1 MFWVSE
7 QRHGSRGGGGGGA
20 KFKGGPTVLERAMKP
35 NHVMVV
41 VLN

>member
-1 MFWVSE
+1 MDLSKILNL
-7 QRHGSRGGGGGGA
+7 GGGVGGEGA
-20 KFKGGPTVLERAMKP
+20 KFKGGPTVLEGAMKP